1 LLTRRCETKAIE
13 FSYQERVKNTFNG
26 GYREEA
32 KKQYAVILLTLTSFL
47 GLVVVAEGQG
57 QHEVTVT
64 VPFDFVAAGNALPAG
79 SYKVSRVA
87 EDGFS
92 GLIMR
97 NDETGAR
104 VIVLPNQLE
113 SNATD
118 DLKVS
123 FKQIGDARFLN
134 KIGTQTVSIPCLCP
148 SHSR

>member
-1 LLTRRCETKAIE
+1 M
-13 FSYQERVKNTFNG
+13 
-26 GYREEA
+26 
-32 KKQYAVILLTLTSFL
+32 KKQYAVILLTLTAFL
-47 GLVVVAEGQG
+47 GLVVVAESQG

-79 SYKVSRVA
+79 RYKVSRVA
-87 EDGFS
+87 EDGIS

-97 NDETGAR
+97 NDETGSS

-134 KIGTQTVSIPCLCP
+134 KIGTQNGVYTIPLSQP
-148 SHSR
+148 LAVIGGVNRHQGASAAGTP